1 MSEEIQLFDEQ
12 PIGRMPNRPL
22 SDARIA
28 DYRVLPWP
36 DGTRVTVEMGMTPCR
51 EFPDFDVLIVNEAGE
66 IIKQSSMVASM
77 ERRPA
82 PTIWLPKLDKGTP
95 LLAVMQIMANGAVL
109 QAVEVPFEV
118 GGPIIRQEIK
128 N

>member
-1 MSEEIQLFDEQ
+1 MSDEIQLFDEQ

-36 DGTRVTVEMGMTPCR
+36 DGTRVTVEMGMTPFR

-109 QAVEVPFEV
+109 QAIEVPFVV
-118 GGPIIRQEIK
+118 GGPIIKAEIK